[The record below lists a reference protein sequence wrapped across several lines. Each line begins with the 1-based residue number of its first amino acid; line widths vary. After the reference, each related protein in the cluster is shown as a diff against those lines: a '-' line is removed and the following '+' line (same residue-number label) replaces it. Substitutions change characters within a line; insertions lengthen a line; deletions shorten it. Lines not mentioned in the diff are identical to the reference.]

1 MLQQGTTAG
10 VSSLQT
16 ASSRTETKNSKP
28 IQSSKSENKHESD
41 TIPYREEAASPCCA
55 QSLEVAMIL
64 SNLHSGEQF
73 EPKMSPPKATRIT
86 GGSGEYDEDWYED
99 SSCDLHASKGIGN
112 SLDNRHYLVPQSTSP
127 PRAKLP
133 KLNPTV
139 NAQQMLPLSDLK
151 GVDDD
156 EGSGQRKSSVRTG
169 KWSIEEEQFA
179 RALVSHFRS
188 GSLNI
193 PPGTTLRSYLA
204 EKLDCVSTKSC

>member
-1 MLQQGTTAG
+1 VLQQGTAAG
-10 VSSLQT
+10 VS
-16 ASSRTETKNSKP
+16 KP
-28 IQSSKSENKHESD
+28 NQSSKSEEQHESD
-41 TIPYREEAASPCCA
+41 LVLYREEAASPCCA

-86 GGSGEYDEDWYED
+86 GGSGDYDEDWYED
-99 SSCDLHASKGIGN
+99 SSCDLHASKSIGD

-127 PRAKLP
+127 PRSKLP
-133 KLNPTV
+133 KLNPIAVT
-139 NAQQMLPLSDLK
+139 AQQMMPLRDLQ
-151 GVDDD
+151 GIDDDDD
-156 EGSGQRKSSVRTG
+156 EGAGQRKSSVRTG